1 MQKFMAINDD
11 FIKVFTLVFDITP
24 DKINID
30 LTQNDV
36 MKWDSLSQ
44 MHLIVALEEA
54 FNIKLELEEI
64 VTMNSVK
71 AIYDVI
77 KKKGVNIIC

>member
-71 AIYDVI
+71 AISDVLM
-77 KKKGVNIIC
+77 KKGVNIIC

>member
-1 MQKFMAINDD
+1 MAINDD

-71 AIYDVI
+71 AISDVLM
-77 KKKGVNIIC
+77 KKGVNIIC